1 MQLYFFQPAK
11 QFIQVLRIRQIK
23 KGKIR
28 HRRHFTYFLLWIVLV
43 LRFAQLQILSVDKQC
58 LFLIWA
64 SNCYILII
72 DNLILIIPGYKAYLL
87 HVTFI
92 VINWK
97 ALLLNIGESIWQLLQ
112 HHLAVDLSLVQL
124 WVIHWQMLWTC
135 VQLRAMVWWHCLL
148 LMVVVFGFRLTKCWI
163 SNIKQAIIVDRWED
177 LALIVIWPIFVFFKE
192 HWRLWVTSTLRLL
205 MIFA

>member
-1 MQLYFFQPAK
+1 M
-11 QFIQVLRIRQIK
+11 
-23 KGKIR
+23 
-28 HRRHFTYFLLWIVLV
+28 LV

-87 HVTFI
+87 DVTFI

-97 ALLLNIGESIWQLLQ
+97 ALLLNIGESIRQLLQ

-124 WVIHWQMLWTC
+124 WVIHWQMLWTR

-148 LMVVVFGFRLTKCWI
+148 LMVVVFGFRLTTCWI
-163 SNIKQAIIVDRWED
+163 SNIKQAIIIDRWED
-177 LALIVIWPIFVFFKE
+177 LALIVKWPIFVFFKE
-192 HWRLWVTSTLRLL
+192 HRRLWVTSTLRLL

>member
-1 MQLYFFQPAK
+1 LVSYCFRQFTRFILMQLDFFQPAK

-28 HRRHFTYFLLWIVLV
+28 DRRHLTYFLLWIVLV

-64 SNCYILII
+64 SDCNILII
-72 DNLILIIPGYKAYLL
+72 DNLILIIPGHKAYLL

-92 VINWK
+92 VIDWSY
-97 ALLLNIGESIWQLLQ
+97 ALLLNIGESVWQLLQ

-124 WVIHWQMLWTC
+124 WVIHW
-135 VQLRAMVWWHCLL
+135 
-148 LMVVVFGFRLTKCWI
+148 
-163 SNIKQAIIVDRWED
+163 
-177 LALIVIWPIFVFFKE
+177 
-192 HWRLWVTSTLRLL
+192 
-205 MIFA
+205 